1 VLGPRAAAAIDD
13 LISLF
18 TLEAR
23 AVCGANEEGVAVPV
37 GIVGT
42 VVRETGGVLRV
53 LGVLKSGVLDVVLS
67 VKVELAVKMLRD
79 GKTDT
84 PLIRIGN
91 SVAIGVVSG
100 CNVVVLD
107 FKVVV
112 AGRSLGKYSFL
123 ISPIADL
130 NSGSEYSL
138 TNWELA
144 LSSLL
149 LLLSL
154 PERNC
159 LS

>member
-1 VLGPRAAAAIDD
+1 M
-13 LISLF
+13 
-18 TLEAR
+18 
-23 AVCGANEEGVAVPV
+23 CGANEEGVAVPV

-130 NSGSEYSL
+130 NSGVN
-138 TNWELA
+138 TH
-144 LSSLL
+144 
-149 LLLSL
+149 
-154 PERNC
+154 
-159 LS
+159 